1 MLRQSTEESL
11 PIIRVE
17 SLMSSR
23 FSLSTFL
30 CFALWTC
37 ATVQSQP
44 CVPTGPRKEAPP
56 KAVVEIS
63 LTKNKIHACDQTKP
77 RECEWPAMTFRITNC
92 GSFPFYIPKT
102 IRNVEWHGGFEDIV
116 SGPFD
121 AKILRSVEAADY
133 GADYHPDVLKE
144 IKESWI
150 LLMPGDFYGGT
161 MRLHA
166 APASPGTYKVI
177 GRRCPPRLTDELRS
191 QLASALKFP
200 VLLEN
205 VDSQPVYLK
214 VVK

>member
-1 MLRQSTEESL
+1 MFT
-11 PIIRVE
+11 
-17 SLMSSR
+17 R
-23 FSLSTFL
+23 FSLSLLL
-30 CFALWTC
+30 CCGLWTC
-37 ATVQSQP
+37 STAQSQP
-44 CVPTGPRKEAPP
+44 CVPTRHWKEAPP

-63 LTKNKIHACDQTKP
+63 LTEKKIHACDQAKP
-77 RECEWPAMTFRITNC
+77 RECEWPAAATFRITNC

-102 IRNVEWHGGFEDIV
+102 IGNVEWHGGFEDIV

-121 AKILRSVEAADY
+121 AKVLHRGEAADY
-133 GADYHPDVLKE
+133 GPDYHPDVLKE

-161 MRLHA
+161 MPLHT
-166 APASPGTYKVI
+166 APASPGTYKVV

-214 VVK
+214 VVR

>member
-1 MLRQSTEESL
+1 MPQPNYSPAQQPDPGKRLR
-11 PIIRVE
+11 
-17 SLMSSR
+17 
-23 FSLSTFL
+23 
-30 CFALWTC
+30 
-37 ATVQSQP
+37 
-44 CVPTGPRKEAPP
+44 P
-56 KAVVEIS
+56 KAAVEIS
-63 LTKNKIHACDQTKP
+63 LTKKTIHECDKTKP
-77 RECEWPAMTFRITNC
+77 RECEWETATFRITNC

-121 AKILRSVEAADY
+121 AKGALRSNEAADY
-133 GADYHPDVLKE
+133 GPDYQPDVLKE
-144 IKESWI
+144 IQESWI

-161 MRLHA
+161 MRLHT
-166 APASPGTYKVI
+166 APVSPGTYKVV
-177 GRRCPPRLTDELRS
+177 GRRCPPHLTGELRG

>member
-1 MLRQSTEESL
+1 
-11 PIIRVE
+11 
-17 SLMSSR
+17 MSMR
-23 FSLSTFL
+23 FSLSL
-30 CFALWTC
+30 LLSCGLWTC
-37 ATVQSQP
+37 ATAQSQL
-44 CVPTGPRKEAPP
+44 CVPIGPWKEAPP
-56 KAVVEIS
+56 QAVVDIS
-63 LTKNKIHACDQTKP
+63 LTKKKIHACDKTKP
-77 RECEWPAMTFRITNC
+77 HECEWAAAATFRITNC

-102 IRNVEWHGGFEDIV
+102 IANVEWHGGFEDVV
-116 SGPFD
+116 SGPFGT
-121 AKILRSVEAADY
+121 AGALHTVEAADY
-133 GADYHPDVLKE
+133 GPDYHPDVLKE

-161 MRLHA
+161 IRLHT
-166 APASPGTYKVI
+166 APLSPGTYKVI

>member
-1 MLRQSTEESL
+1 MSGSL
-11 PIIRVE
+11 I
-17 SLMSSR
+17 SMR
-23 FSLSTFL
+23 FLLFLLLSCGLST
-30 CFALWTC
+30 C
-37 ATVQSQP
+37 ASAQLLP
-44 CVPTGPRKEAPP
+44 CPFTERWQQAPP

-63 LTKNKIHACDQTKP
+63 LTKKKIHACDQARP
-77 RECEWPAMTFRITNC
+77 RECEWPAAATFRITNC
-92 GSFPFYIPKT
+92 GSFPFYIPRT

-116 SGPFD
+116 TGPFD
-121 AKILRSVEAADY
+121 AKVLHSGEAADY
-133 GADYHPDVLKE
+133 GPDYHPDVLKE

-161 MRLHA
+161 MKLHT
-166 APASPGTYKVI
+166 APTSPGIYKVV
-177 GRRCPPRLTDELRS
+177 GRRCPPRLTDEMRS